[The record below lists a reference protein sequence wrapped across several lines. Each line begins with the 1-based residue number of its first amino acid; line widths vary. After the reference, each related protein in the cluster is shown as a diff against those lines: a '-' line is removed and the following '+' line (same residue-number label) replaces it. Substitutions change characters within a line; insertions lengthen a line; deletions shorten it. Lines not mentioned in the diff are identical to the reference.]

1 MYNQLNL
8 SQMGCFDTSLYHQ
21 DKNVHEIYV
30 ILSESDV
37 EMMEEFSDVRNQ
49 KNYDLLKRIAE
60 ENEIV
65 SQRLKQKIDELCLK
79 RNKGDPLQIAVGK
92 CGNPCYAYQLNLF
105 FNCPKCNGNVKRNM
119 ENGYTTERI
128 YDDYSQSVRNAKIY
142 NESNICTKFDFNENI
157 DKCDVDSDECIKF
170 FEKIDELKTVHWSFD
185 IQTKENNE
193 WVKKEIEK
201 DMPIHYMM
209 LDGERFDFPY
219 GITMRDFFKLN
230 NDKFFKPRQDPMG
243 FMASYQFQQFSS
255 SNNKGLIHGEYCEM
269 FYERNRSEWGQSCG
283 CYGFRWLHKVYI
295 YECEDCGYKY
305 HIIKTSPFHCR
316 DKSKDPK

>member
-8 SQMGCFDTSLYHQ
+8 SQMGCFDSSVYYE
-21 DKNVHEIYV
+21 DKKVKEIY
-30 ILSESDV
+30 LTLWESNDD
-37 EMMEEFSDVRNQ
+37 MMKEFCEIKNQ
-49 KNYDLLKRIAE
+49 KNFDILKRISE

-79 RNKGDPLQIAVGK
+79 RDKGDPLQIAVGK

-128 YDDYSQSVRNAKIY
+128 YDDYSQSYRDGKNY
-142 NESNICTKFDFNENI
+142 NESNICKKFNFNENI

-170 FEKIDELKTVHWSFD
+170 FEKIDEEKLVHWSCD
-185 IQTKENNE
+185 ISTWENE
-193 WVKKEIEK
+193 KRVTKEIEK
-201 DMPIHYMM
+201 DLPIHYMM

-219 GITMRDFFKLN
+219 GINMRDFFKIN
-230 NDKFFKPRQDPMG
+230 NNKFFKPPQDPMQ
-243 FMASYQFQQFSS
+243 FLTLYQFQQFSS
-255 SNNKGLIHGEYCEM
+255 SNNKGLVHGEFCEM

-283 CYGFRWLHKVYI
+283 YYGFQWLHKVYI
-295 YECEDCGYKY
+295 YECDDCGYKY
-305 HIIKTSPFHCR
+305 HIIKTSPFLYR

>member
-30 ILSESDV
+30 ILSKSDV

-105 FNCPKCNGNVKRNM
+105 FNCPKCNGNIKRNM

-128 YDDYSQSVRNAKIY
+128 YDDYSQSFRDAKNY
-142 NESNICTKFDFNENI
+142 NESNICKKFDFNENI
-157 DKCDVDSDECIKF
+157 DKCDVDSDECIKY
-170 FEKIDELKTVHWSFD
+170 FEKIDEQKTVHWSFD
-185 IQTKENNE
+185 IQKNENNN
-193 WVKKEIEK
+193 WVTKEIEK
-201 DMPIHYMM
+201 DVLDLNLMRILINVMSILMNFLNFMRKLMSTKQSIGHVM
-209 LDGERFDFPY
+209 LA
-219 GITMRDFFKLN
+219 
-230 NDKFFKPRQDPMG
+230 RQTKQILFLLMCQKKKICL
-243 FMASYQFQQFSS
+243 F
-255 SNNKGLIHGEYCEM
+255 
-269 FYERNRSEWGQSCG
+269 
-283 CYGFRWLHKVYI
+283 
-295 YECEDCGYKY
+295 
-305 HIIKTSPFHCR
+305 II
-316 DKSKDPK
+316 

>member
-1 MYNQLNL
+1 
-8 SQMGCFDTSLYHQ
+8 MGCFDSSLYHQ

-30 ILSESDV
+30 TLGKSDV
-37 EMMEEFSDVRNQ
+37 DMMKEFSYVRNQ

-128 YDDYSQSVRNAKIY
+128 YDDYSQSFRDAKNY
-142 NESNICTKFDFNENI
+142 NESKICKKFDFNENI
-157 DKCDVDSDECIKF
+157 DKCDVDSDECIKY
-170 FEKIDELKTVHWSFD
+170 FEKIDEQKTVHWSFD
-185 IQTKENNE
+185 IKKKENE
-193 WVKKEIEK
+193 KWVMKEIEK

-219 GITMRDFFKLN
+219 
-230 NDKFFKPRQDPMG
+230 
-243 FMASYQFQQFSS
+243 
-255 SNNKGLIHGEYCEM
+255 
-269 FYERNRSEWGQSCG
+269 
-283 CYGFRWLHKVYI
+283 
-295 YECEDCGYKY
+295 
-305 HIIKTSPFHCR
+305 
-316 DKSKDPK
+316 